1 LEIRRQRLT
10 KVLIEWRGKRL
21 FPIEETLL
29 LDERKRRRRALLPI
43 RARDRERDRA
53 RAVFFFDFYFIF
65 A

>member
-29 LDERKRRRRALLPI
+29 LDERKRRRTLLAI